1 MKFDWKAALPVVDF
15 HPRML
20 FSTEE
25 FLFFY
30 GWPTLALVWSH
41 LFSKLA
47 GSTYKNYSSHA
58 GQVKRK
64 VNCGELSL
72 EITLLGLP
80 HIVKAASET
89 WLNPRVRVNSTLA
102 LSFQEKF
109 CREMDVMPNVN
120 LALSD
125 SNNKDQLR
133 GLNNYLTLSRRRP
146 LSYGFYM
153 ITASV
158 LKGLNQ
164 KVITVI
170 NTYDSSTLG
179 KNLITS
185 NQVLSAQSSVLSAHS
200 SWSC

>member
-1 MKFDWKAALPVVDF
+1 M
-15 HPRML
+15 
-20 FSTEE
+20 
-25 FLFFY
+25 
-30 GWPTLALVWSH
+30 
-41 LFSKLA
+41 
-47 GSTYKNYSSHA
+47 
-58 GQVKRK
+58 
-64 VNCGELSL
+64 
-72 EITLLGLP
+72 LGLP

-102 LSFQEKF
+102 PSFQEKF

-133 GLNNYLTLSRRRP
+133 DLNNCLTLSRRRS

-200 SWSC
+200 S

>member
-1 MKFDWKAALPVVDF
+1 MESRLTGRWLSPKNALFNGRIP
-15 HPRML
+15 
-20 FSTEE
+20 
-25 FLFFY
+25 FFY

-102 LSFQEKF
+102 PSFQEKF

-133 GLNNYLTLSRRRP
+133 DLNNYLTLSRRRP

>member
-89 WLNPRVRVNSTLA
+89 WLNPRVNSTLA
-102 LSFQEKF
+102 PSFQEKF

-120 LALSD
+120 MALSD

-133 GLNNYLTLSRRRP
+133 DLNNYLTLSSRRP

>member
-1 MKFDWKAALPVVDF
+1 MKFDRKAALPVVDF

-20 FSTEE
+20 FSMEE

-89 WLNPRVRVNSTLA
+89 WLNPRVNSTLA
-102 LSFQEKF
+102 PSFQEKF

-120 LALSD
+120 MALSD

-133 GLNNYLTLSRRRP
+133 DLNNYLTLSRRRP

-164 KVITVI
+164 KVITII

>member
-89 WLNPRVRVNSTLA
+89 WLNPRVNSTLA
-102 LSFQEKF
+102 PSFQEKF

-120 LALSD
+120 MALSD

-133 GLNNYLTLSRRRP
+133 DLNNYLTLSRRRP
-146 LSYGFYM
+146 LSYGFYK

-164 KVITVI
+164 KVITII

>member
-1 MKFDWKAALPVVDF
+1 
-15 HPRML
+15 ML

-89 WLNPRVRVNSTLA
+89 WLNPRVKVNSTLA
-102 LSFQEKF
+102 PSFEEKL

-133 GLNNYLTLSRRRP
+133 DLYNYLTFSWRRP

-179 KNLITS
+179 KNLIRI